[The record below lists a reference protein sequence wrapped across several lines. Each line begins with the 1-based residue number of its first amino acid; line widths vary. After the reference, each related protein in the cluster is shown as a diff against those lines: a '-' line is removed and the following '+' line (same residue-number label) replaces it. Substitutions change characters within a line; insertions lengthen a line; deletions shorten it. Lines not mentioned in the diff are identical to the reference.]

1 VIERTRGQTHRHT
14 PGLSDCLCLLLNKN
28 IARSEREGRRL
39 LKPLQCYTC
48 THIVPQRVPSAL
60 FTGAGHVFDVP
71 LYTRAVTKS
80 NIHSPDGALYVHL
93 VKSNIT
99 HLCPSSRFQSIY
111 LGRSTYV
118 EGLLFC
124 YCALFFTVSL
134 ISQTVE
140 RPPSNVYQRLD
151 PRLKLKYCLRTLAN
165 PSFNFTG

>member
-1 VIERTRGQTHRHT
+1 MIERTRGQTHRHT

-71 LYTRAVTKS
+71 LYTRTVTE
-80 NIHSPDGALYVHL
+80 
-93 VKSNIT
+93 SNIT